1 MLVVM
6 RSNMIRNKQKEQ
18 SKVVI
23 PTKHGNFLMS
33 TFSSDQNDRMPH
45 LVLSHG
51 DIDSWNVANVRIHSE
66 CITGDLFGS
75 QRCECGE
82 QLQASLE
89 YIQAHEGMVIYLRQ
103 EGRGIGI
110 INKLKAY
117 VEQDKGLDTAQANEH
132 LGFGLDERN
141 YDVAIQILNSYGID
155 KINLLTNNPEKIS
168 AFAESNINVIDR
180 IPLEITP
187 NETNYK
193 YLHTKKEVFGHLL
206 EQV

>member
-1 MLVVM
+1 MK
-6 RSNMIRNKQKEQ
+6 RSILIEQ
-18 SKVVI
+18 SKVII
-23 PTKHGNFLMS
+23 PTQHGDFMMS
-33 TFSSDQNDRMPH
+33 AFSSDQDDRMPH

-51 DIDSWNVANVRIHSE
+51 KTSDWNVANVRIHSE

-82 QLQASLE
+82 QLQASME

-117 VEQDKGLDTAQANEH
+117 VEQDRGLDTAQANEH

-141 YDVAIQILNSYGID
+141 YDVAVQILDFYGIQ

-168 AFAESNINVIDR
+168 AFDESNIRVIGR

-187 NETNYK
+187 NDINYK

-206 EQV
+206 EKV

>member
-1 MLVVM
+1 MLAIK
-6 RSNMIRNKQKEQ
+6 RSEMKRTILREQ

-33 TFSSDQNDRMPH
+33 AFSHDHKDRMPH

-51 DIDSWNVANVRIHSE
+51 DREHWDVANVRIHSE

-75 QRCECGE
+75 LRCECGE
-82 QLQASLE
+82 QLNSSLE
-89 YIQAHEGMVIYLRQ
+89 YIKANEGLLIYLRQ

-117 VEQDKGLDTAQANEH
+117 VEQDKGMDTAQANEH
-132 LGFGLDERN
+132 LGFGLDDRN
-141 YDVAIQILNSYGID
+141 YDVAIQILNYYGINR
-155 KINLLTNNPEKIS
+155 INLLTNNPEKIA
-168 AFAESNINVIDR
+168 AFDDSNIAVVNR
-180 IPLEITP
+180 LPLEIEP

>member
-1 MLVVM
+1 MK
-6 RSNMIRNKQKEQ
+6 RSILREQ
-18 SKVVI
+18 SKVII
-23 PTKHGNFLMS
+23 PTHHGDFMMS
-33 TFSSDQNDRMPH
+33 AFSSDQDDRMPH

-51 DIDSWNVANVRIHSE
+51 KASDWNVANVRIHSE

-82 QLQASLE
+82 QLQASME

-117 VEQDKGLDTAQANEH
+117 VEQDRGLDTAQANEH

-141 YDVAIQILNSYGID
+141 YDVAVQILDFYGIQ

-168 AFAESNINVIDR
+168 AFDESNIRVIGR

-187 NETNYK
+187 NDINYK

-206 EQV
+206 EKV

>member
-1 MLVVM
+1 MK
-6 RSNMIRNKQKEQ
+6 RSIQREQ
-18 SKVVI
+18 SKVII
-23 PTKHGNFLMS
+23 PTQHGDFLM
-33 TFSSDQNDRMPH
+33 TAFSSDQDDRMPH

-51 DIDSWNVANVRIHSE
+51 KAANWNVANVRIHSE

-82 QLQASLE
+82 QLKASLE

-117 VEQDKGLDTAQANEH
+117 VEQDRGLDTAQANEH

-141 YDVAIQILNSYGID
+141 YDVAIQILDYYGIQ
-155 KINLLTNNPEKIS
+155 KVNLLTNNPEKVS
-168 AFAESNINVIDR
+168 AFDESNIRVIRR

-187 NETNYK
+187 NDTNYK